1 MNDSAPTIDTP
12 DGPFTVIT
20 ADDGAVLASGW
31 TADADGLMARIPEGL
46 RPSRTPTVIPDPVA
60 TAVWAYYSGDVAM
73 IDTVVVRQQSTEFR
87 SRAWLALRSIP
98 AGAPCSYTEFAVLL
112 GSPKA
117 VRAAAGACANNTA
130 ALFIPCHRVLRSDG
144 SLGGFG
150 WGLDVKRSLLEHE
163 RRSTNAHSAAA
174 GTDGAVTAVPRRCR
188 LSPADARRD
197 ATGSG

>member
-1 MNDSAPTIDTP
+1 MSDSAPTIDTP

-31 TADADGLMARIPEGL
+31 TADANDLMARIPKDL
-46 RPSRTPTVIPDPVA
+46 RPSRTPAVIPDPVA
-60 TAVWAYYSGDVAM
+60 AAVWAYYSGDVAM

-98 AGAPCSYTEFAVLL
+98 AGAPCSYIEFAMLL
-112 GSPKA
+112 GSPNA

-144 SLGGFG
+144 SLGGFL
-150 WGLDVKRSLLEHE
+150 WGLEVKRSLLEHE
-163 RRSTNAHSAAA
+163 RRSTNADSAAA
-174 GTDGAVTAVPRRCR
+174 WTPGV
-188 LSPADARRD
+188 
-197 ATGSG
+197 

>member
-1 MNDSAPTIDTP
+1 MSNSGPTIDTP

-31 TADADGLMARIPEGL
+31 TADAHDLMAQIPKSL
-46 RPSRTPTVIPDPVA
+46 RPSHTPTVIPDPVA
-60 TAVWAYYSGDVAM
+60 AAVLAYYSGDVAI

-98 AGAPCSYTEFAVLL
+98 AGAPCSYTEFAMLI
-112 GSPKA
+112 GNPTA

-163 RRSTNAHSAAA
+163 RRSTHAASAAA
-174 GTDGAVTAVPRRCR
+174 GTPGV
-188 LSPADARRD
+188 
-197 ATGSG
+197 